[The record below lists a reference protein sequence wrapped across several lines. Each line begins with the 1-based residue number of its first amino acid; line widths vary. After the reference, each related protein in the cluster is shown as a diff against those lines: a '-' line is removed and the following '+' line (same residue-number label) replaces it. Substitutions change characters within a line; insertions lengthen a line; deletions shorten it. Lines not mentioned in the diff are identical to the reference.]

1 MVGNVFVA
9 AACVAYFGA
18 FTSLYRHELISSWIQ
33 RCKELEIPVSDD
45 FSLINV
51 LADPFEIRQW
61 NADGLPRDSVSI
73 ENAILVTR
81 GRRWPLMID
90 PQDQVSLPR
99 NQSRTNSP
107 TNSILNDRTDKQ
119 TVYLAIHR
127 LADRQAKQ
135 TDSPTN

>member
-1 MVGNVFVA
+1 M
-9 AACVAYFGA
+9 
-18 FTSLYRHELISSWIQ
+18 
-33 RCKELEIPVSDD
+33 
-45 FSLINV
+45 FSL
-51 LADPFEIRQW
+51 Q
-61 NADGLPRDSVSI
+61 VSI

-119 TVYLAIHR
+119 TVHQAVHR